1 MNGRFKTWTLVSAL
15 ALGGMATP
23 AIAANPDQIQRL
35 LKTNQCPRCDLRSA
49 NLENANLFGA
59 NLVGADLSGANLTGV
74 NLGSAN
80 LTDADLTGARLTNAY
95 LYLATLENTNF
106 NQASLE
112 NAYLKDAVLQDTRFS
127 NANLRGVNLS
137 RTNLVGIDLKGVDL
151 SNANLSGATLSGMR
165 SSRLAGREYQS
176 LWSIFGAYSLQSE
189 TRCYSPDSPEF
200 QSVKQYGFDIALA
213 NLGGSR
219 LRGANLRN
227 AVLFNGDLSG
237 ADLTGADLTGA
248 MLACTNLKNA
258 ILDGAN
264 LQDAK
269 LDRAVLDGASLN
281 GVKNAQLQGT
291 YKTEAELAADPVQSE
306 AKSSIGAMGRAQQ
319 AYYLEKEVFTTQLD
333 ILGLGI
339 KSDTETYK
347 YRIFLYRNP
356 KKAVMLAAVP
366 TKAGLKSFVSY
377 VIVSTMPS
385 TKEATTYATICESET
400 AAPQLPKM
408 PATFPDRGPASCPT
422 GFKPLSK

>member
-1 MNGRFKTWTLVSAL
+1 MNGQFKTWTLVTAF

-80 LTDADLTGARLTNAY
+80 LTDADLTGARLDNAY

-112 NAYLKDAVLQDTRFS
+112 NAYLKDAILQDTRFS

-151 SNANLSGATLSGMR
+151 SNANLSGATLSGVR
-165 SSRLAGREYQS
+165 SSTLGREFQ
-176 LWSIFGAYSLQSE
+176 GAFNVYDYYAGTQCLR
-189 TRCYSPDSPEF
+189 TDSADVEYA
-200 QSVKQYGFDIALA
+200 KKYGVEIAFA
-213 NLGGSR
+213 NLSGSK
-219 LRGANLRN
+219 LREANLKN
-227 AVLFNGDLSG
+227 AVLYSGDLSG
-237 ADLTGADLTGA
+237 ADLTRADLTGA
-248 MLACTNLKNA
+248 NLTCSNLTNA
-258 ILDGAN
+258 VLDGGN

-269 LDRAVLDGASLN
+269 LDRAVLNGASLN

-291 YKTEAELAADPVQSE
+291 YKTEAELAADPAQSE

-319 AYYLEKEVFTTQLD
+319 AYYLEKEIFTSRLD

-366 TKAGLKSFVSY
+366 TKAGLKSFVGY
-377 VIVSTMPS
+377 VIVSTVPS

-422 GFKPLSK
+422 GFKPLSR